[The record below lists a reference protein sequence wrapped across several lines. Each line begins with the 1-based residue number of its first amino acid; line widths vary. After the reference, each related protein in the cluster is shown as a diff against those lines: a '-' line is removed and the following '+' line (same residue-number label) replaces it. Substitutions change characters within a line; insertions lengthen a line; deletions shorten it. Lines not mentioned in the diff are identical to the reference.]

1 MDVEALYTN
10 IQHDIGTAEAFEEF
24 VNELNTNQCNIRL
37 TSNYSRSSVDF
48 LDLKITAKDNRI
60 NTTLFRKKTATNSVL
75 HYSSFHP
82 NHLRNSIP
90 KGQFLRVR
98 RNCST
103 TTDFQN
109 ESRQLTNRFLE
120 RGYPRRA
127 ISRAFENARQKPREE
142 VLKVQPRANKDQL
155 SLVTRYNNQW
165 DDVRRLMNDNWGIL
179 LSDSR
184 LRTLVPNGPKMV
196 ARRARNLKDHLS
208 RSHFRRCT
216 SRTHSGLTGG
226 NY

>member
-10 IQHDIGTAEAFEEF
+10 IQHDLGTAEAFEEF
-24 VNELNTNQCNIRL
+24 VEELNTNQCNIRL
-37 TSNYSRSSVDF
+37 TSNYSKSSVDF
-48 LDLKITAKDNRI
+48 LDLKIIVKENRI
-60 NTTLFRKKTATNSVL
+60 NTTLFRKQTATNSVL

-82 NHLRNSIP
+82 SHLRNSIP

-103 TTDFQN
+103 LTDFHD
-109 ESRQLTNRFLE
+109 ESRQLTNRFHE
-120 RGYPRRA
+120 RGYPRR
-127 ISRAFENARQKPREE
+127 IVSRAFEASRQKSREE
-142 VLKVQPRANKDQL
+142 VLKTQQRASKDQL
-155 SLVTRYNNQW
+155 SLVARYNNQW
-165 DDVRRLMNDNWGIL
+165 DDVRRLMKANWGIL

-184 LRTLVPNGPKMV
+184 LRTLVPNGPRIV

-216 SRTHSGLTGG
+216 SRTHSGPMGK
-226 NY
+226 N